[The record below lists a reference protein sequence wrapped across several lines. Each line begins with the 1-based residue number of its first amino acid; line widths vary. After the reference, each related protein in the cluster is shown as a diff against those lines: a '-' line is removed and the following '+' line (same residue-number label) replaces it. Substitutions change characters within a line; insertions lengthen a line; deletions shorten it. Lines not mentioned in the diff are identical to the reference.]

1 MGSYK
6 IKEMSAGMTNSERK
20 QFPALEVYNMFDN
33 EKTLE
38 WMVKYNPMLNRGLI
52 SSVFEALSKVLVNV
66 LPEGHTVKIDGLGV
80 FSLSLEFCNSQQSEA
95 TEEKKDVREYYRVQ
109 AKSINLKV
117 DHKLVDEI
125 NEKSNFERNGNE
137 VVTMGRHTYT
147 LQQRIERTLA
157 HLEKHRFITLTEY
170 ANLNQLSRT
179 AASLELKELVA
190 NHSSGIKSNGSG
202 SHKVWVKA

>member
-1 MGSYK
+1 M
-6 IKEMSAGMTNSERK
+6 
-20 QFPALEVYNMFDN
+20 
-33 EKTLE
+33 
-38 WMVKYNPMLNRGLI
+38 
-52 SSVFEALSKVLVNV
+52 
-66 LPEGHTVKIDGLGV
+66 
-80 FSLSLEFCNSQQSEA
+80 
-95 TEEKKDVREYYRVQ
+95 
-109 AKSINLKV
+109 
-117 DHKLVDEI
+117 VDEI

-137 VVTMGRHTYT
+137 VVTMGRRTYT

-190 NHSSGIKSNGSG
+190 NPSSGIKSNGSG

>member
-80 FSLSLEFCNSQQSEA
+80 FSLSLEFCDSQPSDA
-95 TEEKKDVREYYRVQ
+95 TEEKKEVRDYYRV
-109 AKSINLKV
+109 
-117 DHKLVDEI
+117 
-125 NEKSNFERNGNE
+125 
-137 VVTMGRHTYT
+137 
-147 LQQRIERTLA
+147 
-157 HLEKHRFITLTEY
+157 
-170 ANLNQLSRT
+170 
-179 AASLELKELVA
+179 
-190 NHSSGIKSNGSG
+190 
-202 SHKVWVKA
+202 